1 MIMKKILIVVSVL
14 VAISGCFTVKET
26 NFPSSVVTAL
36 PKGKEVSVKI
46 QGFAATI
53 VDYMSVY
60 SYDTVWVR
68 GRPRGCHGWTPGH
81 YATVSSSTYVPQV
94 RSTDFFLERAR
105 TSAEEAGFV
114 TQAQQPDYLLDVTF
128 TGPFVTDSQKGI
140 QALWM
145 ILSIFSADYSVETW
159 SAKIKIYDNKTGK
172 MVFHR
177 DYSQCYEVAV
187 WGPLPILSPAGSSK
201 NTANAMQSWCLTA
214 LTDRVMAD
222 ATAFLVGNAK

>member
-1 MIMKKILIVVSVL
+1 MAVL
-14 VAISGCFTVKET
+14 AGCFTVKET
-26 NFPSSVVTAL
+26 DFPQTAVTAL
-36 PKGKEVSVKI
+36 PKDKNVSVKI
-46 QGFAATI
+46 QGFAAT
-53 VDYMSVY
+53 VTDYMSVY

-68 GRPRGCHGWTPGH
+68 GRPHGRYGYTPGH

-94 RSTDFFLERAR
+94 RTTEFFLERAR

-114 TQAQQPDYLLDVTF
+114 TQAQQPDYLVDVTF
-128 TGPFVTDSQKGI
+128 NGPFVTDSEKGVK
-140 QALWM
+140 ALWLL
-145 ILSIFSADYSVETW
+145 LSIFSADYSVETW
-159 SAKIKIYDNKTGK
+159 TAKIKIYDNKTGK

-177 DYSQCYEVAV
+177 DYSQRYEVAV

-222 ATAFLVGNAK
+222 ATAFLASNVK

>member
-1 MIMKKILIVVSVL
+1 MKKIIAFSAMAVL
-14 VAISGCFTVKET
+14 AGCFTVKET
-26 NFPSSVVTAL
+26 DFPQTAVTAL
-36 PKGKEVSVKI
+36 PKDKNVSVKI
-46 QGFAATI
+46 QGFAAT
-53 VDYMSVY
+53 VTDYMSVY

-68 GRPRGCHGWTPGH
+68 GRPHGRYGYTPGH

-94 RSTDFFLERAR
+94 RTTEFFLERAR

-114 TQAQQPDYLLDVTF
+114 TQAQQPDYLVDVTF
-128 TGPFVTDSQKGI
+128 NGPFVTDSEKGVK
-140 QALWM
+140 ALWLL
-145 ILSIFSADYSVETW
+145 LSIFSADYSVETW
-159 SAKIKIYDNKTGK
+159 TAKIKIYDNKTGK

-177 DYSQCYEVAV
+177 DYSQRYEVAV

-222 ATAFLVGNAK
+222 ATAFLSSKVK

>member
-1 MIMKKILIVVSVL
+1 MAVL
-14 VAISGCFTVKET
+14 AGCFTVKET
-26 NFPSSVVTAL
+26 DFPQTAVTAL
-36 PKGKEVSVKI
+36 PKDKNVSVKI
-46 QGFAATI
+46 QGFAAT
-53 VDYMSVY
+53 VTDYMSVY

-68 GRPRGCHGWTPGH
+68 GRPHGRYGYTPGH

-94 RSTDFFLERAR
+94 RTTEFFLERAR

-114 TQAQQPDYLLDVTF
+114 TQAQQPDYLVDVTF
-128 TGPFVTDSQKGI
+128 NGPFVTDSEKGVK
-140 QALWM
+140 ALWLL
-145 ILSIFSADYSVETW
+145 LSIFSADYSVETW
-159 SAKIKIYDNKTGK
+159 TAKIKIYDNKTGK

-177 DYSQCYEVAV
+177 DYSQRYEVAV

-222 ATAFLVGNAK
+222 ATAFLSSNVK

>member
-1 MIMKKILIVVSVL
+1 MKKIVAFSAMAVL
-14 VAISGCFTVKET
+14 AGCFTVKET
-26 NFPSSVVTAL
+26 EFPQTAVTAL
-36 PKGKEVSVKI
+36 PKDKNVSVKI
-46 QGFAATI
+46 QGFAAT
-53 VDYMSVY
+53 VTDYMSVY

-68 GRPRGCHGWTPGH
+68 GRPHGRYGYTPGH

-94 RSTDFFLERAR
+94 RTTEFFLERAR

-114 TQAQQPDYLLDVTF
+114 TQAQQPDYLVDVTF
-128 TGPFVTDSQKGI
+128 NGPFVTDSEKGVK
-140 QALWM
+140 ALWLL
-145 ILSIFSADYSVETW
+145 LSIFSADYSVETW
-159 SAKIKIYDNKTGK
+159 TAKIKIYDNKTGK

-177 DYSQCYEVAV
+177 DYSQRYEVAV

-222 ATAFLVGNAK
+222 ATAFLSSNVK

>member
-1 MIMKKILIVVSVL
+1 MKKIIAFSAMAVL
-14 VAISGCFTVKET
+14 AGCFTVKET
-26 NFPSSVVTAL
+26 DFPQTAVTAL
-36 PKGKEVSVKI
+36 PKDKNVSVKI
-46 QGFAATI
+46 QGFAAT
-53 VDYMSVY
+53 VTDYMSVY

-68 GRPRGCHGWTPGH
+68 GRPHGRYGYTPGH

-94 RSTDFFLERAR
+94 RTTEFFLERAR

-114 TQAQQPDYLLDVTF
+114 TQAQQPDYLVDVTF
-128 TGPFVTDSQKGI
+128 NGPFVTDSEKGVK
-140 QALWM
+140 ALWLL
-145 ILSIFSADYSVETW
+145 LSIFSADYSVETW
-159 SAKIKIYDNKTGK
+159 TAKIKIYDNKTGK

-177 DYSQCYEVAV
+177 DYSQRYEVAV

-222 ATAFLVGNAK
+222 ATAFLSSNVK